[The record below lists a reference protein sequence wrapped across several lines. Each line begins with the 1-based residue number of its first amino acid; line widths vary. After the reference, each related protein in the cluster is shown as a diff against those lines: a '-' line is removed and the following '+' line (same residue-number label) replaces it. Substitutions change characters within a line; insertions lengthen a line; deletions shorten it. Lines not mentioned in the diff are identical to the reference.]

1 MSNLEF
7 ELWWAGGTTTLL
19 TTQPQ
24 VGSRSFFDNLLV
36 QLVSF
41 VKNSRE
47 VKVSMVQPR
56 CVDVVRLGR
65 PLHRWEL
72 VGAMVWL
79 MLAHV
84 RP

>member
-1 MSNLEF
+1 VSHIKVLLLDSGEEEVVASN
-7 ELWWAGGTTTLL
+7 GM
-19 TTQPQ
+19 
-24 VGSRSFFDNLLV
+24 V
-36 QLVSF
+36 VSI
-41 VKNSRE
+41 KWLRE